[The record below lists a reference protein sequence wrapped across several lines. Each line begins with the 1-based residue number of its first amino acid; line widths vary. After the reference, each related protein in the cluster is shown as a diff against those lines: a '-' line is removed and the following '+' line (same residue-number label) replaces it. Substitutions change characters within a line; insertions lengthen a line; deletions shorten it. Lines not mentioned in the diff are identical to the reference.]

1 MPDEAMDNAKGLG
14 IGKDEEYQG
23 AIETILDFEEE
34 SVETGSLLLLFLFV
48 LFVLW
53 HFLQVLPFLI

>member
-1 MPDEAMDNAKGLG
+1 MPDEALNNAKGLG

-34 SVETGSLLLLFLFV
+34 PVETGAL
-48 LFVLW
+48 
-53 HFLQVLPFLI
+53 

>member
-23 AIETILDFEEE
+23 AIETILYFEEE

-48 LFVLW
+48 LFVLFVLW
-53 HFLQVLPFLI
+53 HLLLQV